1 MKKNIMIVAV
11 IAVVIIGSLVIT
23 FELNTDTA
31 KLKEKSSKGF
41 LTFEEGEQK
50 FTSEKTL
57 TGKNLTITLTE
68 KVGVKT
74 P

>member
-1 MKKNIMIVAV
+1 MKKSAV
-11 IAVVIIGSLVIT
+11 IASVIISIIIISLVIT
-23 FELNTDTA
+23 FELNTETSN
-31 KLKEKSSKGF
+31 EKSSNE

-50 FTSEKTL
+50 ITSENTS
-57 TGKNLTITLTE
+57 TGNNFSITLTE